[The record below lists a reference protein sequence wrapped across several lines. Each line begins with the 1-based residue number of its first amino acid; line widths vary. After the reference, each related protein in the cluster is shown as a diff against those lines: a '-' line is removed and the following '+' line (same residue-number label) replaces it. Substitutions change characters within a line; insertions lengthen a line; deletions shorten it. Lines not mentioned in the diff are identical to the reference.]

1 MAFKKLPHQVS
12 KATSG
17 DIPRLVEIRA
27 AERENILSDPNSVTT
42 ADIQWFIDKSTIW
55 TWVEDGK
62 IYRFSAGDP
71 RDGTIFALF
80 VGPDFRAIEMTSTR
94 L

>member
-1 MAFKKLPHQVS
+1 MAFKKLPHRVS

-27 AERENILSDPNSVTT
+27 AVRENILSDPNSVTT

-55 TWVEDGK
+55 TWVEDGN
-62 IYRFSAGDP
+62 IYRFSAGDETGP
-71 RDGTIFALF
+71 SLHYSLAQTFA
-80 VGPDFRAIEMTSTR
+80 R
-94 L
+94 LR